1 MLIYREDVTPPM
13 LFPTH
18 LLAAAV
24 LGRVSRLSPLWL
36 VVGTALPDVVDKPLA
51 MAGLVELYHSV
62 GHSALLLVVAVP
74 VALTGRAG
82 LALAVGWA
90 LHLSLDAVHMV
101 LNGRP
106 GDAVFLVWPL
116 AVPADPL
123 ALPPGSFFTYYVGSP
138 SFYLEVAF
146 WLAVVGAVLVE
157 WRGGRSALHSAG
169 D

>member
-1 MLIYREDVTPPM
+1 M

-18 LLAAAV
+18 LLAAAAV
-24 LGRVSRLSPLWL
+24 GGRVSRLSPLWL

-51 MAGLVELYHSV
+51 MVGITELYHSV
-62 GHSALLLVVAVP
+62 GHSALLVVVTIP

-90 LHLSLDAVHMV
+90 LHLVLDAVHVV

-106 GDAVFLVWPL
+106 GDVLFLAWPL

-123 ALPPGSFFTYYVGSP
+123 ALPPGSFFLYYVGSP
-138 SFYLEVAF
+138 SFYLEAAF
-146 WLAVVGAVLVE
+146 WLAVVGAALLA
-157 WRGGRSALHSAG
+157 WRRGRSPLRGWRH
-169 D
+169 

>member
-1 MLIYREDVTPPM
+1 M

-51 MAGLVELYHSV
+51 MTGVVDLYHSV

-74 VALTGRAG
+74 VALTGRTG
-82 LALAVGWA
+82 LALAVGWG
-90 LHLSLDAVHMV
+90 LHLLLDGLHVV

-106 GDAVFLVWPL
+106 GDAVFLLWPV

-123 ALPPGSFFTYYVGSP
+123 ALPPGPFVLYYVGSP
-138 SFYLEVAF
+138 SFYLEAAF
-146 WLAVVGAVLVE
+146 WLAVLVSLG
-157 WRGGRSALHSAG
+157 WNWSAAEPGPGS
-169 D
+169 DR

>member
-1 MLIYREDVTPPM
+1 M

-51 MAGLVELYHSV
+51 MVGAVDLYHSV

-90 LHLSLDAVHMV
+90 LHLFLDVVHV
-101 LNGRP
+101 VVNGRP
-106 GDAVFLVWPL
+106 VDAVFLGWPL
-116 AVPADPL
+116 AVPTEPL
-123 ALPPGSFFTYYVGSP
+123 ALPPGSFFVYYIGSP
-138 SFYLEVAF
+138 SFYLEVTF
-146 WLAVVGAVLVE
+146 WLAVAGAGLVE
-157 WRGGRSALHSAG
+157 WYSGNAPLGR
-169 D
+169 